1 MIFHKIECSTSRYFE
16 NEQSLLFLKSQR
28 LWIFTIFVN
37 FQFPTIR
44 RKFHILS
51 ITYLFFQKNRTSS
64 LKHRTTEHRGREGE
78 HEQVTMCCLETT
90 VYFSPVIDRPRVSV
104 SIVRGLCDDWS
115 KIKSASFITDEQ
127 MHSHCVQEKT
137 RQTWLPFEFI
147 AFLCGVFN
155 LTFIL
160 VGLHLQMSSQTC
172 MWKMRS
178 CGAQDSGT
186 MVDVSQVMI
195 AHTITCQIH
204 VSRHTTPWR
213 NELNWNCSYTEI
225 LSLLTMK
232 LELLSPLLSD
242 SPFLSSKV
250 FLFFRFSNL
259 TVEWTKWNH
268 ACWGPRKL
276 SILNSFLVFPRPVNF
291 AAVEQSSVGMKNS
304 QKLSSKTSSETRL
317 VSVRLFLIN
326 SLVFRK
332 ELTDLYTPVQ
342 IFQ

>member
-1 MIFHKIECSTSRYFE
+1 
-16 NEQSLLFLKSQR
+16 
-28 LWIFTIFVN
+28 
-37 FQFPTIR
+37 
-44 RKFHILS
+44 
-51 ITYLFFQKNRTSS
+51 
-64 LKHRTTEHRGREGE
+64 
-78 HEQVTMCCLETT
+78 MCCLETT

-104 SIVRGLCDDWS
+104 SIVRRLCDDWS
-115 KIKSASFITDEQ
+115 KIKSASFITEEQ

-204 VSRHTTPWR
+204 ASRHTTPLR
-213 NELNWNCSYTEI
+213 NELSCSCSCTEI
-225 LSLLTMK
+225 LALLTMK

-250 FLFFRFSNL
+250 FLFFQFSNL

-291 AAVEQSSVGMKNS
+291 APVEQSSVGMKNS

-317 VSVRLFLIN
+317 VSAEISCNYFFTQFL
-326 SLVFRK
+326 S
-332 ELTDLYTPVQ
+332 Y
-342 IFQ
+342 